1 MDIIAHLYS
10 VRQKERRAN
19 LEKVFWRGFQVSFHI
34 MSCWGIGVANRKHP
48 LSEKAKEKT
57 TSLLG
62 SFFFCL
68 LERVGAR
75 LGIIPRYPNGSLYGM
90 RPASTSCFKFI
101 RSIYDSR
108 EVDLEE
114 RLHTSIVVDHWCC
127 KSLLASSNRLLGWWR
142 GL

>member
-1 MDIIAHLYS
+1 MNRIAHLY
-10 VRQKERRAN
+10 VARQKERRAN
-19 LEKVFWRGFQVSFHI
+19 LEKVFWKGFQVSFHI

-62 SFFFCL
+62 SFLFCL

-75 LGIIPRYPNGSLYGM
+75 IGSIPRDHNDSLYEP
-90 RPASTSCFKFI
+90 RKASKGFSAFWVERVGLNLQERLQKPIVCDFGCFKI
-101 RSIYDSR
+101 P
-108 EVDLEE
+108 
-114 RLHTSIVVDHWCC
+114 
-127 KSLLASSNRLLGWWR
+127 LASSYRLAGWWR

>member
-75 LGIIPRYPNGSLYGM
+75 LGIIPRYPNNSLYGT

-101 RSIYDSR
+101 RSIYDQR
-108 EVDLEE
+108 EFHSEEIFHNPISVDYG
-114 RLHTSIVVDHWCC
+114 RS
-127 KSLLASSNRLLGWWR
+127 KAPLASSNRLLGWWR